1 MKIEKQGNLLVV
13 TLIQKDMADPIGLH
27 AEFERLILEEGYR
40 RIGIDLAGVRDLQS
54 LQLGCLVG
62 LHLLA
67 YENAT
72 ILTFDNVSQRVRMLF
87 KLIGLETLLEFH
99 SPQGQK
105 KKPGSL

>member
-13 TLIQKDMADPIGLH
+13 SLVQKDMADPIGLH

-40 RIGIDLAGVRDLQS
+40 RISVDLAGVRDMQS

-72 ILTFDNVSQRVRMLF
+72 VLTFDNVAPRVRMLF
-87 KLIGLETLLEFH
+87 KLIGLETLLEYH
-99 SPQGQK
+99 TPQGVK
-105 KKPGSL
+105 KKT